1 MPARMSLRFST
12 MNTVEVSVKSQSTP
26 LSMPS
31 NLQALSLAAWGA
43 MAMCT
48 AAVLPSAAHAEDT
61 PLSLSLSQN
70 LRRDSNL
77 LRSTNARSDTVSTTA
92 VQGVFN
98 KAYGRQ
104 VYRASARFARVR
116 YSEFGVLDNDA
127 KDLSAGVSSQ
137 FASNWLASLNASDT
151 TSLNAPQDNPATNR
165 LLRNVRHYRNAGGS
179 LQYGN
184 GGTWAILGTFDSN
197 KLNYSEDLFQ
207 FQNSQQSSQGV
218 RLIYNATDL
227 LNFGFGPRW
236 VRTKYPNNSSIG
248 EAKDKNLDF
257 TVNWQVT
264 GLSSLNALLSRR
276 ESEQGVTG
284 SRRIQ
289 AVTGSLGW
297 GYTPRGRMSYGVN
310 LTRATNADRFQDAQ
324 AFTFFNNNLRSVQN
338 VALDTITTT
347 LSMSAS
353 AALTGKISTGL
364 SYGLT
369 RYEQNTARDRSV
381 TTLVNTGQ
389 QVDLFNTN
397 ATSSNS
403 NSRLQ
408 SLTWSTNYAMY
419 RWLGMNC
426 SLQFYK
432 QSADV
437 SRPRYNGHSV
447 DCGASLTLDP

>member
-1 MPARMSLRFST
+1 MPSRMSVRFST
-12 MNTVEVSVKSQSTP
+12 MNTVEVSVKSLSTP
-26 LSMPS
+26 LNMSSGM
-31 NLQALSLAAWGA
+31 QALRLAVWTALAA
-43 MAMCT
+43 C
-48 AAVLPSAAHAEDT
+48 AAVAVPVAHAEDT
-61 PLSLSLSQN
+61 PLSLTLSQN

-77 LRSTNARSDTVSTTA
+77 LRTTTPQSDTVSTTA

-104 VYRASARFARVR
+104 VYQASARLAHVGYHR
-116 YSEFGVLDNDA
+116 FGQLDNDA
-127 KDLSAGVSSQ
+127 KDLNASVSSQ
-137 FASNWLASLNASDT
+137 FASNWLASLNTSDIT
-151 TSLNAPQDNPATNR
+151 NMNAPQDNPATNR
-165 LLRNVRHYRNAGGS
+165 LLRNIRHYRNAGGM

-184 GGTWAILGTFDSN
+184 GGTWAIQGTFDN
-197 KLNYSEDLFQ
+197 NRLNYSEDLFQ
-207 FQNSQQSSQGV
+207 FQNSQQSSQGL

-227 LNFGFGPRW
+227 LNFGVGPRW

-248 EAKDKNLDF
+248 EAKDQNLDF
-257 TVNWQVT
+257 TVNWQAT
-264 GLSSLNALLSRR
+264 GVSSLNALLSRR
-276 ESEQGVTG
+276 ESEQGLTG
-284 SRRIQ
+284 GRRIH

-310 LTRATNADRFQDAQ
+310 LTRATNADRFQDSQ
-324 AFTFFNNNLRSVQN
+324 AFTFFTSNLRSVQN
-338 VALDTITTT
+338 VALDTITTS
-347 LSMSAS
+347 LNMSAS

-369 RYEQNTARDRSV
+369 RYEQNSARDRSV

-389 QVDLFNTN
+389 QVDFFNTN
-397 ATSSNS
+397 ATSSSS

-408 SLTWSTNYAMY
+408 ALTWSTNYAMY
-419 RWLGMNC
+419 RWLGVNC

-437 SRPRYNGHSV
+437 SRPRYSGHAV